1 MLKKFEDLRDKYNKK
16 FRDSN
21 DDPDEASTEK
31 YFIDPFLKAL
41 GYDPGDPD
49 LVKVQ
54 FRADPHKIKDSRV
67 DYALLR
73 EGSPIMYVESKPLRD
88 NLQNS
93 TYVHQIKHYFGL
105 KKEVEFVIL
114 TNGYEYRFFTDLKYR
129 HILDTEPFRV
139 FNLNEI
145 NQELVEGFL
154 SLFTPENFDSGTI
167 KQYANQW
174 MREDR
179 VYTFLKKEFSNPS
192 YKFLSYL
199 SNSVFGAAKKEIKKD
214 VRKALGNIVLSLNRS
229 DFKETPID
237 PPSDPVK
244 NSDPEDEK
252 NIFEIQSAKHKNLEY
267 FRFQKDVIKV
277 KDWAEMYVY
286 VFKSLCELGKSKL
299 MEISRDHKGLKINNN
314 PDLIKAPKEISNGLY
329 ISAWNDTDTKI
340 RYLKKALEA
349 FNMKD
354 ALFIKLKN

>member
-1 MLKKFEDLRDKYNKK
+1 MLKQLEELRDKYNNK
-16 FRDSN
+16 FRNSN
-21 DDPDEASTEK
+21 DDLSEASTEK
-31 YFIDPFLKAL
+31 IFIDPFLSAL

-54 FRADPHKIKDSRV
+54 FKAVSRGIKGAKV
-67 DYALLR
+67 DYALHR
-73 EGSPIMYVESKPLRD
+73 EGSPIMYVESKRLRSD
-88 NLQNS
+88 LRNID
-93 TYVHQIKHYFGL
+93 YIDQISLYFSS

-114 TNGYEYRFFTDLKYR
+114 TNGYEYRFFTDLKDLN
-129 HILDTEPFRV
+129 ILDSEPFRV

-154 SLFTPENFDSGTI
+154 SLFTPENFDSDTI
-167 KQYANQW
+167 KQNAYHW
-174 MREDR
+174 KLEDR
-179 VYTFLKKEFSNPS
+179 VYTFLKNEFSNPS
-192 YKFLSYL
+192 GNFLSFI
-199 SNSVFGAAKKEIKKD
+199 SKSVLGNAKKKSKQD
-214 VRKALGNIVLSLNRS
+214 VKKALCNIVLSLNRS
-229 DFKETPID
+229 DFKEIPID
-237 PPSDPVK
+237 PSPAPITKSDPK
-244 NSDPEDEK
+244 EEK